1 MGEWTSESSS
11 SHVPKDWKAVSTAQ
25 GGVWAQHLRK
35 GLDQTQSP
43 QPTGPTANSKEMAT
57 SRSRNPQSLVPC
69 LVKSWV
75 PVDETTHCAGVI
87 LWVLKSLSAPKK
99 QLTYLSLRLA
109 FSNNSTL
116 ASRYCQNH
124 GPPQHIAGMVWLN
137 IENNKFL
144 MFEYVC
150 WFAL

>member
-1 MGEWTSESSS
+1 
-11 SHVPKDWKAVSTAQ
+11 
-25 GGVWAQHLRK
+25 
-35 GLDQTQSP
+35 
-43 QPTGPTANSKEMAT
+43 
-57 SRSRNPQSLVPC
+57 
-69 LVKSWV
+69 
-75 PVDETTHCAGVI
+75 VDETTHCAGVI